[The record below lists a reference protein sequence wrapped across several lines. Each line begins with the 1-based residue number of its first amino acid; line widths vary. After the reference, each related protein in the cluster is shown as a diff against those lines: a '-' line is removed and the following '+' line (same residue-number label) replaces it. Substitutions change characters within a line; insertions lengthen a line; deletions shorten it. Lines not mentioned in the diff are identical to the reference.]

1 MRTIASGR
9 LWIRAGI
16 AGISAVLLLALILA
30 LLAAVHPSTHEW
42 IHHAASSTENHLAC
56 SHEAEAHEA
65 QTPPHSDSDSSDP
78 LSAKAECFVLWVA
91 HGLLNAAPTFIALPE
106 PIGFISLRAEPVY
119 QLSTEAPEGL
129 PFGRAPPSFN
139 L

>member
-9 LWIRAGI
+9 LWIRAGMT
-16 AGISAVLLLALILA
+16 GISAVLLLALILA

-42 IHHAASSTENHLAC
+42 IHHAASDSENHLAC
-56 SHEAEAHEA
+56 SHEAEAQSPSHS
-65 QTPPHSDSDSSDP
+65 SDSDSSDP
-78 LSAKAECFVLWVA
+78 IPAKAECFVLWVA

>member
-1 MRTIASGR
+1 MRAFASGR
-9 LWIRAGI
+9 LWNRAGI
-16 AGISAVLLLALILA
+16 TGISAVLLLALILA

-42 IHHAASSTENHLAC
+42 IHHAASSSENHLAC
-56 SHEAEAHEA
+56 SHEAEA
-65 QTPPHSDSDSSDP
+65 QTPPHSDSDSSGHLP
-78 LSAKAECFVLWVA
+78 AKAECFVLWIA
-91 HGLLNAAPTFIALPE
+91 QGLLHNAPTFIAPPQ

>member
-1 MRTIASGR
+1 MRAFASGR
-9 LWIRAGI
+9 LWNRAGI
-16 AGISAVLLLALILA
+16 TGISAVLLLALMLA

-56 SHEAEAHEA
+56 SHEAEAQSPSHS
-65 QTPPHSDSDSSDP
+65 SDSDSSDP
-78 LSAKAECFVLWVA
+78 IPAKAECFVLWVA

>member
-9 LWIRAGI
+9 LWNRAGI
-16 AGISAVLLLALILA
+16 TGISAVLLLALMLA

-42 IHHAASSTENHLAC
+42 IHHAASNSENHLAC
-56 SHEAEAHEA
+56 SHEAEAQSPSHS
-65 QTPPHSDSDSSDP
+65 SDSDSSGHLP
-78 LSAKAECFVLWVA
+78 AKAECFVLWIA
-91 HGLLNAAPTFIALPE
+91 HGLLHNAPTFIALPQ

>member
-1 MRTIASGR
+1 MRAIASGR

-16 AGISAVLLLALILA
+16 TGISAVLLFALILA

-42 IHHAASSTENHLAC
+42 IHHAASHAENHLAC
-56 SHEAEAHEA
+56 SHKAGA

-78 LSAKAECFVLWVA
+78 LPARAECFVLWVT

-106 PIGFISLRAEPVY
+106 PVAFISQRTEPLY
-119 QLSTEAPEGL
+119 QLTREAPEGL

>member
-1 MRTIASGR
+1 MRAIASGR
-9 LWIRAGI
+9 LWIRTGI
-16 AGISAVLLLALILA
+16 TGISAVLLLALMLA

-42 IHHAASSTENHLAC
+42 IHHAASSSENPLAC
-56 SHEAEAHEA
+56 SHEAEA
-65 QTPPHSDSDSSDP
+65 QSPSHSSYSDSSGHLP
-78 LSAKAECFVLWVA
+78 AKAECFVLWIA
-91 HGLLNAAPTFIALPE
+91 QGLLHNAPTFIAPPQ